1 MVRIDDSPLELE
13 AFDLFALRLA
23 KKNCNAQW
31 INVQTFH
38 AKTNY
43 LPEFY
48 SRVDTLNTALNEA
61 DFYLPQ
67 AAQGICVDLKNKVK
81 SLVFLQEE
89 LADASDDDDREEI
102 LEDLARVLSK
112 ATDQTRR
119 ETKTLTTKLQSL
131 NTSLNRGSLLRR
143 LEACE
148 ADAAKIPED
157 IAKLQEKNDALD
169 GEYATLT
176 SAIDA
181 FDSTQLPQADKETI
195 LDPAALAALG
205 LTVPQLA
212 AVQAA
217 LELLQKALQ
226 ELNATLNYLGLL
238 ALRDSLVRRINKV
251 REDIADKL
259 RELAQ
264 TNDRIQLIESI
275 QGFDDERPAYT
286 NELSTIV
293 TSLDSFLAETANAS
307 SEDEAGEQ
315 FVRNANALIDYL
327 SPIF

>member
-1 MVRIDDSPLELE
+1 MPPIDNSPLAFE
-13 AFDLFALRLA
+13 AFDISTLRLA
-23 KKNCNAQW
+23 KKNCNARW
-31 INVQTFH
+31 LDVQTFH

-48 SRVDTLNTALNEA
+48 SRVDTLNTALNDA

-67 AAQGICVDLKNKVK
+67 AAQGISIDLKHTVK
-81 SLVFLQEE
+81 SLVFLQQE
-89 LADASDDDDREEI
+89 LADASGDEDREEI

-112 ATDQTRR
+112 ATDRTRR

-131 NTSLNRGSLLRR
+131 NTPLNRGSLLRR

-148 ADAAKIPED
+148 ADAAQIPED
-157 IAKLQEKNDALD
+157 IANLQERNNVLD

-181 FDSTQLPQADKETI
+181 FDSTQLPEADKDTI

-212 AVQAA
+212 AAQAA

-226 ELNATLNYLGLL
+226 ELNAALNYLGLL
-238 ALRDSLVRRINKV
+238 ALRDSLRRRINKV
-251 REDIADKL
+251 REDIADKVL
-259 RELAQ
+259 ELAQ
-264 TNDRIQLIESI
+264 INDRVQLIESI
-275 QGFDDERPAYT
+275 QGFDDERPSYT

-293 TSLDSFLAETANAS
+293 TSLDSFLAETANVS
-307 SEDEAGEQ
+307 SEDESGEQ

-327 SPIF
+327 SPIY